1 MERDRRFY
9 RLCLLCAL
17 IENNEVLENMEIDK
31 NNAFSHMTS
40 RDKLVAHDIKSI
52 AYEIDK
58 LAALLDNYNG
68 YDRQL
73 VFNLRALSSA
83 VYDKVYLEFIAGFDI

>member
-1 MERDRRFY
+1 
-9 RLCLLCAL
+9 
-17 IENNEVLENMEIDK
+17 MEIDK
-31 NNAFSHMTS
+31 NNAFSNMTS

-58 LAALLDNYNG
+58 LAALLDNHNG

-73 VFNLRALSSA
+73 VFNLRSLSSA
-83 VYDKVYLEFIAGFDI
+83 VYEKVYLEFIAGFDI